1 MNKNEFLR
9 NIADKTESTIKDA
22 TAFYDAM
29 VEVVR
34 DAMIAG
40 DKITLV
46 GFGTFLAKQKEETVR
61 PNPRKPGETITVP
74 ANLAPQLKFGSAF
87 KDSINNKAE

>member
-22 TAFYDAM
+22 TAFYDAF
-29 VEVVR
+29 VATVQE
-34 DAMIAG
+34 AMKAD

-46 GFGTFLAKQKEETVR
+46 GFGTFVAKHKAACVR
-61 PNPRKPGETITVP
+61 PNPQKPGESIKVAACNVP
-74 ANLAPQLKFGSAF
+74 ALKFGKSF
-87 KDSINNKAE
+87 KDSIN

>member
-22 TAFYDAM
+22 TAFYEAFVETVNEAM
-29 VEVVR
+29 K
-34 DAMIAG
+34 AN

-46 GFGTFLAKQKEETVR
+46 GFGTFVARDKKASVR
-61 PNPRKPGETITVP
+61 PNPQKPGETIKVP
-74 ANLAPQLKFGSAF
+74 ACKVPALKFGKAF
-87 KDSINNKAE
+87 KDSIN

>member
-22 TAFYDAM
+22 NAFYDAF
-29 VEVVR
+29 VETVR
-34 DAMIAG
+34 DAMKAN

-46 GFGTFLAKQKEETVR
+46 GFGTFAARQKAACVR
-61 PNPRKPGETITVP
+61 PNPQKPGETIKVAACNVP
-74 ANLAPQLKFGSAF
+74 ALKFGKSF
-87 KDSINNKAE
+87 KDSIN

>member
-9 NIADKTESTIKDA
+9 SIADKTESTIKDA

-29 VEVVR
+29 VETIR
-34 DAMIAG
+34 DTMKAG

-46 GFGTFLAKQKEETVR
+46 GFGTFVAKHKEECVR
-61 PNPRKPGETITVP
+61 PNPQKPGETITVP
-74 ANLAPQLKFGSAF
+74 ASNVPALKFGNSF
-87 KDSINNKAE
+87 KDSINEQ

>member
-22 TAFYDAM
+22 TAFYDAF
-29 VEVVR
+29 VATVQE
-34 DAMIAG
+34 AMKAD

-46 GFGTFLAKQKEETVR
+46 GFGTFVAKHKAACVR
-61 PNPRKPGETITVP
+61 PNPQKPGETIKV
-74 ANLAPQLKFGSAF
+74 AACS
-87 KDSINNKAE
+87 

>member
-22 TAFYDAM
+22 TAFYDAF
-29 VEVVR
+29 VETVQE
-34 DAMIAG
+34 AMKAK

-46 GFGTFLAKQKEETVR
+46 GFGTFVAKHKKESVR
-61 PNPRKPGETITVP
+61 PNPQKPGETINVAACEVP
-74 ANLAPQLKFGSAF
+74 ALKFGKSF
-87 KDSINNKAE
+87 KDSIN